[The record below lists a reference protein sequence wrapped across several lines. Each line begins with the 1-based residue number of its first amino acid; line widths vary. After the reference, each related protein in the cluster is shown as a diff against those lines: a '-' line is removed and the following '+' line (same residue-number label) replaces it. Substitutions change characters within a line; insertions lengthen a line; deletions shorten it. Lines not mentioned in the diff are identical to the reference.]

1 MAIFLILL
9 SLIFASDKKEDKSNL
24 VKVNIIQSDRNHQNE
39 DIYLLFQ
46 LNIKDHWHTY
56 WRNPGDSGLP
66 TDIKIETQ
74 DNVKVSEII
83 WPEIPE
89 KIPFD
94 DLANFGFSDQQ
105 NLIIKISPDNE
116 QKDLNLKAKISWLVC
131 KEECIPQDTTI
142 SLNIPYHMDMKIS
155 KKDTENTTLINNLIA
170 NQPKKKDISYTSAK
184 IDGDYVVLESQDDFF
199 KIYDAELSF
208 FAFEG
213 GYYSNSIEPEIT
225 RSNNLYQ
232 IKFKLDDYKIDN
244 PNNIN
249 GLFVVSKDDKRTAFE
264 VNIPIN

>member
-1 MAIFLILL
+1 MAYLLIIL

-24 VKVNIIQSDRNHQNE
+24 VKVNVIKSDNNFDK
-39 DIYLLFQ
+39 DIYILFQ

-66 TDIKIETQ
+66 TKIEIETK
-74 DNVKVSEII
+74 DNVKVSETI

-94 DLANFGFSDQQ
+94 DMANFGFSDQQ
-105 NLIIKISPDNE
+105 NIILKLITDKTEKVID
-116 QKDLNLKAKISWLVC
+116 LKAKVSWLVC

-142 SLNIPYHMDMKIS
+142 SLKIPYHMDEIVKIEGES
-155 KKDTENTTLINNLIA
+155 NRDIINKFLE
-170 NQPKKKDISYTSAK
+170 NQPKKKEIEILSAK
-184 IDGDYVVLESQDDFF
+184 IDGDYVVLKTKDKFF
-199 KIYDAELSF
+199 DNKTHQLSF
-208 FAFEG
+208 FPFEG
-213 GYYSNSIEPEIT
+213 GYYSNAVEPLVDE
-225 RSNNLYQ
+225 SNNSYT

-244 PNNIN
+244 PTNIN
-249 GLFVVSKDDKRTAFE
+249 GLFVFSSEENREAIV